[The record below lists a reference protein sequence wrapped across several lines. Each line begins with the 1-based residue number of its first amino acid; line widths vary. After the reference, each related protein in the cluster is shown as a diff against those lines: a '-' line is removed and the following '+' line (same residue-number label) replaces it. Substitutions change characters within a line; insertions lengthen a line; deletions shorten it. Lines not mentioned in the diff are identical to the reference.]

1 MEIRKWLLFYSS
13 IQRLMVYLNILF
25 IDEKFDG
32 FTKKY
37 N

>member
-1 MEIRKWLLFYSS
+1 MEIRKWLLFYS
-13 IQRLMVYLNILF
+13 IQRLMVYSNILF